1 LTEQKQRTSAVSFRI
16 DRNQIRK
23 NSDGSIDVPGHL
35 TRTGVFEYKRG
46 KETVRELRSDAEVF
60 SEKSL
65 DSLRSVLVTKDH
77 PPEFLTTDNWREFAI
92 GHVAHVSADPPYVSG
107 KLRVHD
113 AAAIHMIEQGFL
125 KEVSCG
131 YACTPKAVSRED
143 ADIEQTELEYNHV
156 AIGPEGW
163 SRLGTALRL
172 DSNNQEVITPAVAE
186 KELNMDELN
195 EALKPVLDAIQGIQ
209 TRIDALE
216 ARPDKPKKTE
226 DSPVKKPEVVPDP
239 DAIERMV
246 QERVDQ
252 LLNLE
257 LEARDA
263 YEAFFPEDYIEPK
276 RCARKLCEEIL
287 KTVDSNLEISE
298 ETDIAPMV
306 REAQLLA
313 KQKRQDARAKQ
324 PNRES
329 IALQLQGGVPARLLD
344 HETDYELPAALR

>member
-1 LTEQKQRTSAVSFRI
+1 
-16 DRNQIRK
+16 
-23 NSDGSIDVPGHL
+23 VPGHL
-35 TRTGVFEYKRG
+35 TRTGVFEYRRG
-46 KETVRELRSDAEVF
+46 DETVRELRSDAEVF
-60 SEKSL
+60 AERSL
-65 DSLRSVLVTKDH
+65 DSLRAVLVTKDH
-77 PPEFLTTDNWREFAI
+77 PPEFLTTDNWKEHAI
-92 GHVAHVSADPPYVSG
+92 GHVSHVSVDPPYVSG

-113 AAAIHMIEQGFL
+113 AAAIHMIEQGYL

-131 YACTPKAVSRED
+131 YACVPKPANRED

-172 DSNNQEVITPAVAE
+172 DANDQEIITPLVAQ
-186 KELNMDELN
+186 KDMNMDELN

-209 TRIDALE
+209 QKVDALQAKKDE
-216 ARPDKPKKTE
+216 PRKTE
-226 DSPVKKPEVVPDP
+226 DSPIKKPEVVPDP

-276 RCARKLCEEIL
+276 RCARKLCEDVL
-287 KTVDSNLEISE
+287 RTVDSGLEIDE
-298 ETDIAPMV
+298 NTDIAPLV
-306 REAQLLA
+306 REAKLLA
-313 KQKRQDARAKQ
+313 RQKRQDARSKQ

-329 IALQLQGGVPARLLD
+329 IALQLQGTVPARLLD
-344 HETDYELPAALR
+344 HETDYGLPAALR